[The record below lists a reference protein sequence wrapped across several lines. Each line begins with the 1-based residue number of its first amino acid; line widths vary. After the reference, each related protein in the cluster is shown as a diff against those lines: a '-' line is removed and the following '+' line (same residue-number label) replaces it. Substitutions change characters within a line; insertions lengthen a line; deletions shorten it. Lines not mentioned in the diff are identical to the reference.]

1 MQSLM
6 NIKTK
11 KMCRKTFY
19 SLYNQNDCILIS
31 DNWEVPF
38 ELISDLQWLGSGAQG
53 AVFVGQLDNE
63 PVAVKKVK
71 DESETNI
78 HHLRKLNHPNIIQFR
93 GVCTQSPCYCII
105 MEYCPD
111 GPLLNFL
118 RDGTD
123 KVPPKRLI
131 DWSKQVASGMKYLHD
146 HRIIHRDLKPDNVL
160 VFQDKTSSCVI
171 KIADFGESRVS
182 I

>member
-1 MQSLM
+1 MPLH
-6 NIKTK
+6 IAHFVTK
-11 KMCRKTFY
+11 RQPFQVSHYEIIPWHISFSIEITCRYITTLSFNF
-19 SLYNQNDCILIS
+19 L

-38 ELISDLQWLGSGAQG
+38 ESISDLQWLGSGAQG

-71 DESETNI
+71 DEDETNI
-78 HHLRKLNHPNIIQFR
+78 HHLRKLNHPNIIQFK

-105 MEYCPD
+105 MEYCPF
-111 GPLLNFL
+111 GPLFNFF

-131 DWSKQVASGMKYLHD
+131 DWSKQIASGMKYLHD
-146 HRIIHRDLKPDNVL
+146 HKIIHRDLKSP
-160 VFQDKTSSCVI
+160 K
-171 KIADFGESRVS
+171 
-182 I
+182 

>member
-1 MQSLM
+1 ML
-6 NIKTK
+6 I
-11 KMCRKTFY
+11 KTFY
-19 SLYNQNDCILIS
+19 SLSKQNNSILIS

-105 MEYCPD
+105 MEYCPY
-111 GPLLNFL
+111 GPLFNFL

-146 HRIIHRDLKPDNVL
+146 HRIIHRDLKSP
-160 VFQDKTSSCVI
+160 K
-171 KIADFGESRVS
+171 
-182 I
+182 